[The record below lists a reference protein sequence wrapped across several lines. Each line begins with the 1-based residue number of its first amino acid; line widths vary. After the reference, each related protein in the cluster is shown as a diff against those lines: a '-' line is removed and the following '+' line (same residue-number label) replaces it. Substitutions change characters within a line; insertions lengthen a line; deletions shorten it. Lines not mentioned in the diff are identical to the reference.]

1 MSQTTVLQPQKN
13 LVNNQEKFPM
23 SSTFPMNISPVMLPL
38 TGASSLESL
47 ALGQSN
53 NQVIVLKNLT
63 TASSSSSSLIRPIP
77 VVLPVPPS
85 SKMADL
91 NLNQTTS
98 TDPLPPLSLKL
109 CPTPS
114 SSSSSEQQQQ
124 QQQSQTRH
132 ASAFQAMPSSFDN
145 SSGDSIISVA

>member
-23 SSTFPMNISPVMLPL
+23 STFPMNISPVMMPL

-77 VVLPVPPS
+77 VVPVPPS

-114 SSSSSEQQQQ
+114 SSSSEQQQQ
-124 QQQSQTRH
+124 QQQPQTRH